1 MLGGPEFRG
10 SLLHLQA
17 EPQGWEGRIW
27 GGSALTRGTVL
38 GPNMDVSRTYCSSPF
53 CPREVSQKPEG
64 SRSHLGPEG
73 LCSNLNRD
81 SLLLHTSSTP
91 GGLWGPLDLGIT
103 HLQAILPAPMYF

>member
-73 LCSNLNRD
+73 LCSVESNGSM
-81 SLLLHTSSTP
+81 SLGP
-91 GGLWGPLDLGIT
+91 AGRGIWRGLAWDGLSKGRNWAEGSLVS
-103 HLQAILPAPMYF
+103 